1 MQYKLKELERQH
13 RIDWHEYKI
22 SDLFDKKTIK
32 GIPKSI
38 ENMTP
43 NKEGFNVFGQNIK
56 YQYPFKTLNDSKYLQ
71 EVVKGKPIFAYTSS
85 VGEVGIINESFYRTG
100 DNGAFQG
107 LFPKYKVNNLK
118 IARYILAVLKKYFKI
133 FDYGTSMAD
142 VINLKIILPTQ
153 NSEIAFDYIEEF
165 IATLE
170 AERLATLEAY
180 LLATGLKGIELTKE
194 EHEAINNLKK
204 GSVIW
209 SEFKIG
215 NLFNISTG
223 RDFIIGKTT
232 NGNVP
237 LVSHQHENNGITKY
251 VKAVS
256 NRRVFNHNTT
266 ISLADRGVFYATTQ
280 NVDFHI
286 GTRVKALT
294 FKDGPHDLTE
304 RLFVVSSINKLQILF
319 TEYSA
324 NATDKLPDF
333 SISLPIQGERKPDFK
348 FMRTVI
354 KAMQKVV
361 IKGVVE
367 YLDKRDV
374 ATDEIIN
381 L

>member
-1 MQYKLKELERQH
+1 MQDKLIELERQY

-165 IATLE
+165 ISTLE

-180 LLATGLKGIELTKE
+180 LLATGLNDYKLTSE
-194 EHEAINNLKK
+194 EAEAISSLE
-204 GSVIW
+204 SIEW
-209 SEFKIG
+209 TEFEL
-215 NLFNISTG
+215 N
-223 RDFIIGKTT
+223 
-232 NGNVP
+232 
-237 LVSHQHENNGITKY
+237 
-251 VKAVS
+251 
-256 NRRVFNHNTT
+256 
-266 ISLADRGVFYATTQ
+266 
-280 NVDFHI
+280 
-286 GTRVKALT
+286 
-294 FKDGPHDLTE
+294 
-304 RLFVVSSINKLQILF
+304 RLFGKATRGKRLKAQDRILGEVPFVTAGETNMGISAFIDNKVQVFSKNTITIDMFGSAKYRNYSYGADDHVAVVHTENLDKYSALFTTSSINKSSHAGQF
-319 TEYSA
+319 DYSR
-324 NATDKLPDF
+324 NFYATDADELI
-333 SISLPIQGERKPDFK
+333 ISLPIKSDGQIDYDFMSTLIRAVQK
-348 FMRTVI
+348 EVI
-354 KAMQKVV
+354 R
-361 IKGVVE
+361 GVVE
-367 YLDKRDV
+367 YLDKRIV
-374 ATDEIIN
+374 STNKII
-381 L
+381 

>member
-1 MQYKLKELERQH
+1 MQDKLRELERKH
-13 RIDWHEYKI
+13 CIDWREYEI
-22 SDLFDKKTIK
+22 GELFTKRTMKGFPKKA
-32 GIPKSI
+32 
-38 ENMTP
+38 ENLEE
-43 NKEGFNVFGQNIK
+43 NNQGFHIFGQNIK
-56 YQYPFKTLNDSKYLQ
+56 YQYPQRVLIDEKYLHNVD
-71 EVVKGKPIFAYTSS
+71 ENKPILAYTSS
-85 VGEVGIINESFYRTG
+85 TGELGIITESFYRSG

-107 LFPKYKVNNLK
+107 LFFKYPDYNKNH
-118 IARYILAVLKKYFKI
+118 ILYLLGALSRI
-133 FDYGTSMAD
+133 FNEFGYSTGMAD
-142 VINLKIILPTQ
+142 ILRVKVQLPTK
-153 NSEIAFDYIEEF
+153 NNEIAFNYIEEF

-286 GTRVKALT
+286 GTRVKALN

-374 ATDEIIN
+374 ATAEIIN